1 MLENARVTGAH
12 ALAQLR
18 ALGSPLIA
26 DVRGVGLMLAFEL
39 VPDFAARVPSLPSG
53 KAPSLFVVEALHA
66 AGLLTVPSGTHAIRW
81 LPPLNVARAEIDKAV
96 EILRRVLAQI
106 SA

>member
-1 MLENARVTGAH
+1 MLENARTTGAH
-12 ALAQLR
+12 ALAALR

-39 VPDFAARVPSLPSG
+39 VADFAARVPALPPG
-53 KAPSLFVVEALHA
+53 KASSLFVVEALHA

-81 LPPLNVARAEIDKAV
+81 LPPLNVTRTEIDEAV
-96 EILRRVLAQI
+96 VILRGVLA
-106 SA
+106 SLVA